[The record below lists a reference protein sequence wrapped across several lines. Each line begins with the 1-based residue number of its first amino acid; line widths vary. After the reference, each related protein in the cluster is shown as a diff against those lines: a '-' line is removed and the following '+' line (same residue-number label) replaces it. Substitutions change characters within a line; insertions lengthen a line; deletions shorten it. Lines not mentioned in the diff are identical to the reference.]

1 MAESDEKLSKK
12 LQNYEKCAK
21 MCNSG
26 KKIGKSSEMGEHKLY
41 DDSTKNFL
49 ANDLKYSKCG
59 LGTLSLPSLRLP

>member
-1 MAESDEKLSKK
+1 MVKAKSDEK

-26 KKIGKSSEMGEHKLY
+26 KKLGKSSEMGEHKLY
-41 DDSTKNFL
+41 DDFTKNFS
-49 ANDLKYSKCG
+49 ANHLKYSKCG